1 MSLDATVW
9 AWKQKVTSTQKL
21 VLLSLADRAGENHD
35 CWPSIERLVNNTGLN
50 RKTVI
55 KVIKEMVELG
65 LIHSQKKAFG
75 RSNTYTLLGVVEH
88 TRSSHIVSGVL
99 NSPNKGTNDN
109 SPNIGTP
116 IVPESE
122 SLKVP
127 KKGHKSIKES
137 IKESKKEKNI
147 KKENLI
153 DEFKEEEKE
162 VMQILID
169 HREEIKA
176 PLKNVRTARM
186 LLKKLKHY
194 ASEWDIT
201 FDDALDFWLGEN
213 WQSID
218 VKYDYPFR
226 SRDRSNDNK
235 PQKGTVPAMNPMQQ
249 SRISRAAREEREQL
263 IKAS

>member
-9 AWKQKVTSTQKL
+9 AWNQKVTSTQKL

-35 CWPSIERLVNNTGLN
+35 CWPSIDRLVENTGLN

-55 KVIKEMVELG
+55 KVIKEMVGLG

-75 RSNTYTLLGVVEH
+75 RSNTYTLIGITEH
-88 TRSSHIVSGVL
+88 TRSSHKVSQGI
-99 NSPNKGTNDN
+99 NSPNKGTNAN
-109 SPNIGTP
+109 SPKNGTA

-122 SLKVP
+122 PLKVP
-127 KKGHKSIKES
+127 KRGHKSTKES
-137 IKESKKEKNI
+137 LKESKKEKKI

-162 VMQILID
+162 LMQILID
-169 HREEIKA
+169 HRQEIKA

-186 LLKKLKHY
+186 LLKKLQHY

-235 PQKGTVPAMNPMQQ
+235 PQKGTVSAMNPLQQ
-249 SRISRAAREEREQL
+249 SRINQTNKQL
-263 IKAS
+263 EKVANYE

>member
-9 AWKQKVTSTQKL
+9 AWKQKVKSTQKL

-35 CWPSIERLVNNTGLN
+35 CWPSIDRLVENTGLN
-50 RKTVI
+50 RKTVM
-55 KVIKEMVELG
+55 KVIKEMVDLE

-75 RSNTYTLLGVVEH
+75 RSNTYTLIGVSEH
-88 TRSSHIVSGVL
+88 TRSSHKVSQGI
-99 NSPNKGTNDN
+99 NSPKKGTNAN
-109 SPNIGTP
+109 SPKNGTS

-122 SLKVP
+122 PLKVP
-127 KKGHKSIKES
+127 KKGHESIKES
-137 IKESKKEKNI
+137 LKESKKEKNI

-153 DEFKEEEKE
+153 DEFNEDEKE

-176 PLKNVRTARM
+176 PLKTVRTARM
-186 LLKKLKHY
+186 LLKKLQHY

-235 PQKGTVPAMNPMQQ
+235 PQKGTVSAMNPMQQ
-249 SRISRAAREEREQL
+249 SRINQGNKQL
-263 IKAS
+263 EKVANYE

>member
-35 CWPSIERLVNNTGLN
+35 CWPSIDRIVDNTGLN
-50 RKTVI
+50 RKTVMKAI
-55 KVIKEMVELG
+55 KDMVELD

-75 RSNTYTLLGVVEH
+75 RSNTYTLIGVMEH
-88 TRSSHIVSGVL
+88 TRTS
-99 NSPNKGTNDN
+99 NSPKKGTNAN

-176 PLKNVRTARM
+176 PLKTERAARM
-186 LLKKLKHY
+186 LLKELNHY
-194 ASEWDIT
+194 AQQWNIT
-201 FDDALDFWLGEN
+201 FDDALDYWLSKA

-235 PQKGTVPAMNPMQQ
+235 PQKGTVSAMNPMQQ
-249 SRISRAAREEREQL
+249 SRIIQGNKQL
-263 IKAS
+263 EKVG

>member
-9 AWKQKVTSTQKL
+9 AWNQQVKATQKL

-35 CWPSIERLVNNTGLN
+35 CWPSIDRLVENTGLN

-55 KVIKEMVELG
+55 KVIKEMVDLG

-75 RSNTYTLLGVVEH
+75 RSNTYTLIGVSEH
-88 TRSSHIVSGVL
+88 TRSSHKVSQGI
-99 NSPNKGTNDN
+99 NSPKKGTNAN
-109 SPNIGTP
+109 SPKNGTP

-122 SLKVP
+122 PLKVP
-127 KKGHKSIKES
+127 KKGHESIKES

-153 DEFKEEEKE
+153 EAFSEDEKE
-162 VMQILID
+162 LIQTLID

-176 PLKNVRTARM
+176 PFKTVRAVRM
-186 LLKKLKHY
+186 LVKCLDHY
-194 ASEWDIT
+194 AQEWDIT
-201 FDDALDFWLGEN
+201 FNDALDYWLSKE

-218 VKYDYPFR
+218 VSYEYPFR

-235 PQKGTVPAMNPMQQ
+235 PQKGTVAAMNPMQQ
-249 SRISRAAREEREQL
+249 SRINQTNKQL
-263 IKAS
+263 EKVANYE

>member
-9 AWKQKVTSTQKL
+9 AWNQQVKSTQKL

-35 CWPSIERLVNNTGLN
+35 CWPSIDRLVENTGLN

-55 KVIKEMVELG
+55 KVIKEMVDLG

-75 RSNTYTLLGVVEH
+75 RSNTYTLIGVSEH
-88 TRSSHIVSGVL
+88 TRSSHKVSQGI
-99 NSPNKGTNDN
+99 NSPKKGTNAN
-109 SPNIGTP
+109 SPKNGTP

-122 SLKVP
+122 PLKVP
-127 KKGHKSIKES
+127 KKGHESIKES
-137 IKESKKEKNI
+137 IKESKKEKKI

-153 DEFKEEEKE
+153 DDFKEEEKE
-162 VMQILID
+162 VIQILID

-176 PLKNVRTARM
+176 PLPSVRAARM
-186 LLKKLKHY
+186 LLKCLNHY
-194 ASEWDIT
+194 AQEWDIT
-201 FDDALDFWLGEN
+201 FNDALDYWLSKE

-218 VKYDYPFR
+218 VSYEYPFR

-235 PQKGTVPAMNPMQQ
+235 PQKGTVAAMNPLQQ
-249 SRISRAAREEREQL
+249 SRINQGNKQL
-263 IKAS
+263 EKVANYE

>member
-9 AWKQKVTSTQKL
+9 AWKQKVKSTQKL

-35 CWPSIERLVNNTGLN
+35 CWPSIDRLVENTGLN
-50 RKTVI
+50 RKTVM
-55 KVIKEMVELG
+55 KVIKEMAELG

-75 RSNTYTLLGVVEH
+75 RSNTYTLIGVTEH
-88 TRSSHIVSGVL
+88 TRSSHIVPGVP
-99 NSPNKGTNDN
+99 NSPNKGTNAN
-109 SPNIGTP
+109 SPKNGTP

-122 SLKVP
+122 PLKVP
-127 KKGHKSIKES
+127 KKGHESIKES
-137 IKESKKEKNI
+137 IKESKKEKKI

-153 DEFKEEEKE
+153 DEFNEDEKE

-176 PLKNVRTARM
+176 PLKTVRTARM
-186 LLKKLKHY
+186 LLKKLEHY
-194 ASEWDIT
+194 AREWDIT

-235 PQKGTVPAMNPMQQ
+235 PQKGTVSAMNPMQQ
-249 SRISRAAREEREQL
+249 SRINNSNKQL
-263 IKAS
+263 EKVANYE

>member
-35 CWPSIERLVNNTGLN
+35 CWPSIERIVDNTGLN
-50 RKTVI
+50 RKTVMKAI
-55 KVIKEMVELG
+55 KDMVELD

-75 RSNTYTLLGVVEH
+75 RSNTYTLIGVMEH
-88 TRSSHIVSGVL
+88 TRTS
-99 NSPNKGTNDN
+99 NSPKKGTNAN

-127 KKGHKSIKES
+127 KKGHESIKES

-162 VMQILID
+162 LIKTLID

-176 PLKNVRTARM
+176 PLKTERAVRM
-186 LLKKLKHY
+186 LVKCLDHY
-194 ASEWDIT
+194 AQEWDIT
-201 FDDALDFWLGEN
+201 LDDAVDYWLSKE

-218 VKYDYPFR
+218 VKYEYPFR

-235 PQKGTVPAMNPMQQ
+235 PQKGTVAAMNPLQQ
-249 SRISRAAREEREQL
+249 SRINQGNKQL
-263 IKAS
+263 EKVANYE

>member
-9 AWKQKVTSTQKL
+9 AWNQKVTSTQKL

-35 CWPSIERLVNNTGLN
+35 CWPSIGRIVENTGLN

-55 KVIKEMVELG
+55 KVIKEMVDLG

-75 RSNTYTLLGVVEH
+75 RSNTYTLIGITEH
-88 TRSSHIVSGVL
+88 TRSSHKVSQGI
-99 NSPNKGTNDN
+99 NSPNKGTNAN
-109 SPNIGTP
+109 SPKNGTA
-116 IVPESE
+116 IVPEVE
-122 SLKVP
+122 PLKVP
-127 KKGHKSIKES
+127 KKGHKSTKES
-137 IKESKKEKNI
+137 IKESKKEKKI

-153 DEFKEEEKE
+153 DEFNEEEKE

-186 LLKKLKHY
+186 LLKKLEHY

-235 PQKGTVPAMNPMQQ
+235 PQKGTVSAMNPMQQ
-249 SRISRAAREEREQL
+249 SRINQGNKQL
-263 IKAS
+263 EKVANYE